1 MFRPLSSTSR
11 AAART
16 AVLASLVG
24 LAACSSSDDGV
35 RVLPADDGVTDGVA
49 ALATTTRASEMMAA
63 AKGDIVDTAVAAG
76 TFTTLVAALQAT
88 GLDATLG
95 DDDETF
101 TVFAPTDEAFAA
113 LGQDTIDA
121 LLGDTGTLSD
131 ILLYH
136 VVPGVA
142 LDAASAFDLAGSRV
156 TTANGDTL
164 QVSVDGMRLFVNE
177 SEVTVTDVAATNGI
191 IHVIDAVLTPSGDAP
206 TDDGDDGGTDE
217 TPTSNLV
224 ETAIGAGSF
233 TTLVAALQAT
243 GLDATLADGEATFT
257 VFAPTDEAF
266 AALGQ
271 DTIDALLAD
280 PDTLRDILLY
290 HVVAGQALDAA
301 AAFAL
306 AGSTVTT
313 ANGDD
318 VALTLERGAL
328 RINMS
333 DVITPDVFAS
343 NGVIHVIDEVLMPPA
358 DVSEGSVLVDIVQT
372 AREAGGFTTLIAALE
387 ATGLDGLLADPSF
400 TFTVLAPTDEA
411 FAKLGDE
418 TINALL
424 ADPTALAE
432 ILSYHVIQGV
442 ELDATDV
449 IAAAGSD
456 VATVN
461 GATVAVSLQGDR
473 LFVNASE
480 VIATDVR
487 ASNGIVHAIDTV
499 LIPPAGTDGADPD
512 VPATG
517 TLLDV
522 ARDAGEFTILVAAL
536 EATGL
541 DAALGHPDDLYTVFA
556 PTDAAFQA
564 LGQDTIDALLADP
577 ATLRDILLFH
587 ILPGTVLDATSV
599 VSLIGT
605 SVEAGNG
612 ERFTFREEDGELF
625 VANGRIVTTDVR
637 GANGVI
643 HVVDAVLLPS
653 SSR

>member
-1 MFRPLSSTSR
+1 MFRPLSTTSR
-11 AAART
+11 AAVRT

-35 RVLPADDGVTDGVA
+35 RVLPADDGAIDGVA
-49 ALATTTRASEMMAA
+49 APATTTRASEMMAA

-95 DDDETF
+95 DDDATF

-164 QVSVDGMRLFVNE
+164 GISVDGMRLFVNE
-177 SEVTVTDVAATNGI
+177 SEVIVTDVAATNGI
-191 IHVIDAVLTPSGDAP
+191 IHVIDRVLTPSADAP
-206 TDDGDDGGTDE
+206 TDGDTGNADE

-271 DTIDALLAD
+271 DTIDALLGD

-290 HVVAGQALDAA
+290 HVIPEQALDAA
-301 AAFAL
+301 AASAL
-306 AGSTVTT
+306 AGATITT

-318 VALTLERGAL
+318 VAITLDRGAL

-333 DVITPDVFAS
+333 DVVTPDVFAS

-358 DVSEGSVLVDIVQT
+358 DVSDDAMLVDIVQT
-372 AREAGGFTTLIAALE
+372 AREAGGFTTLVAALE
-387 ATGLDGLLADPSF
+387 ATGLDAVLADASA

-424 ADPTALAE
+424 ADPTALTG
-432 ILSYHVIQGV
+432 ILLYHVIRGV

-449 IAAAGSD
+449 LAAAGSD
-456 VATVN
+456 ITTVN

-473 LFVNASE
+473 LFANASE
-480 VIATDVR
+480 IIATDVR

-499 LIPPAGTDGADPD
+499 LIPPAGMSGADPD
-512 VPATG
+512 VPVTG

-522 ARDAGEFTILVAAL
+522 ARDAGDFTILVAAL

-587 ILPGTVLDATSV
+587 ILPGTVLDSTSV

-605 SVEAGNG
+605 SVQAGNG
-612 ERFTFREEDGELF
+612 ERFTFREEGGELF
-625 VANGRIVTTDVR
+625 VANGRLVTTDVR
-637 GANGVI
+637 GVNGVI
-643 HVVDAVLLPS
+643 HVVDAVLQSPS
-653 SSR
+653 PR